1 MAYSEAKVIAGGLAH
16 IPIIIGLFWFI
27 RSYFNKRSLNFEK
40 KNTPVKTKPIPKKV
54 EKKAAT
60 PKRVEDKVVL
70 PKKSENKVITP
81 KKVDKKT
88 NSSSETEKEVVSS
101 KKVEESIS
109 EPKKVEITIDKSKS
123 QSKSEE
129 PLSSDIKTVP
139 PKAIENT
146 KIEQKTLKQMKHAD
160 VPVNT
165 YRPKTPFI
173 GTVKENYSL
182 LKDGAIGRVNHI
194 TFDLSGGDPAL
205 NYVEGQSVGIMAAG
219 EDSNGKPHKLRLYSI
234 ASTRHGDN
242 FEGNTVSLCVR
253 QLQYEKDGQTIN
265 GICSTYLCDI
275 KPGDKVKITGPV
287 GKEMLLP
294 EEEDAN
300 IVMLATGTGIAP
312 MRAYLRRMFEPS
324 EREKNNWNFKGKA
337 WLFMGAPKSANLLYE
352 EDLQRYLQNF
362 PDNFKYTKAIS
373 REQQNIKG
381 GRMYIQDRVLE
392 SANELFNMIEDEK
405 THIYLCGLKGMEP
418 GIDEAMTKAAEEKGL
433 NWSELR
439 PQLRKAGRWHV
450 ETY

>member
-1 MAYSEAKVIAGGLAH
+1 MVYSQAKVIAGGLAH
-16 IPIIIGLFWFI
+16 IPILIGIFYFI
-27 RSYFNKRSLNFEK
+27 MTFFNKRAIEYAEANK
-40 KNTPVKTKPIPKKV
+40 PKKV
-54 EKKAAT
+54 EKKVENPEIKAKSAA
-60 PKRVEDKVVL
+60 P
-70 PKKSENKVITP
+70 
-81 KKVDKKT
+81 
-88 NSSSETEKEVVSS
+88 
-101 KKVEESIS
+101 
-109 EPKKVEITIDKSKS
+109 
-123 QSKSEE
+123 
-129 PLSSDIKTVP
+129 
-139 PKAIENT
+139 T
-146 KIEQKTLKQMKHAD
+146 KIEAKVVVQKKVSDSSEIKTEPLNNKEINNIEKKSMKKKHAD
-160 VPVNT
+160 VPVNI
-165 YRPKTPFI
+165 YRPKTPYE
-173 GTVKENYSL
+173 GTVIENYSL
-182 LKDGAIGRVNHI
+182 LKEGAIGRVNHI
-194 TFDLSGGDPAL
+194 TFDLKDSDPFL
-205 NYVEGQSVGIMAAG
+205 NYVEGQSIGIMPAG
-219 EDSNGKPHKLRLYSI
+219 EDANGKPHKLRLYSI

-253 QLQYEKDGQTIN
+253 QLQYEKDGETID
-265 GICSTYLCDI
+265 GVCSTYLCDI

-312 MRAYLRRMFEPS
+312 MRAYLRRMFEAT
-324 EREKNNWNFKGKA
+324 EKEKNSWNFKGKA

-352 EDLQRYLQNF
+352 EDLQRYLTDY
-362 PDNFKYTKAIS
+362 PENFKYTKAIS
-373 REQQNIKG
+373 REQQNTKG

-439 PQLRKAGRWHV
+439 PKLKKAGRWHV

>member
-1 MAYSEAKVIAGGLAH
+1 MVYSQAKVIAGGLAH
-16 IPIIIGLFWFI
+16 IPIVIGIFYFI
-27 RSYFNKRSLNFEK
+27 MTFFNKRAIEYAEANK
-40 KNTPVKTKPIPKKV
+40 PKKV
-54 EKKAAT
+54 EKK
-60 PKRVEDKVVL
+60 VE
-70 PKKSENKVITP
+70 
-81 KKVDKKT
+81 KKVQKP
-88 NSSSETEKEVVSS
+88 ET
-101 KKVEESIS
+101 KVTSTA
-109 EPKKVEITIDKSKS
+109 P
-123 QSKSEE
+123 
-129 PLSSDIKTVP
+129 IKTVTKTDP
-139 PKAIENT
+139 DKPASISAETKTEAPINKEITTINT
-146 KIEQKTLKQMKHAD
+146 KTMKKKHSD

-165 YRPKTPFI
+165 YRPKTPYV

-182 LKDGAIGRVNHI
+182 LKEGAIGRVNHI
-194 TFDLSGGDPAL
+194 TFDLKDSDPFL
-205 NYVEGQSVGIMAAG
+205 NYVEGQSIGIMPAG

-234 ASTRHGDN
+234 ASTRHGDD

-253 QLQYEKDGQTIN
+253 QLQYEKDGETIN
-265 GICSTYLCDI
+265 GVCSTYLCDI

-312 MRAYLRRMFEPS
+312 MRAYLRRMFEAT
-324 EREKNNWNFKGKA
+324 EKEKNNWNFKGKA

-352 EDLQRYLQNF
+352 EDLQRYLTNY
-362 PDNFKYTKAIS
+362 PNNFKYTKAIS
-373 REQQNIKG
+373 REQQNARG

-433 NWSELR
+433 NWAELR